1 MSLESETLERRVGTT
16 LRGKW
21 TLERLLG
28 SGGMAAVYVAH
39 HKIGRRDAIKILHPD
54 IAENKELAAR
64 FEQEAHAVNR
74 FRHPGAVSILDI
86 DVAEDG
92 APFLVMELLEGESLE
107 TRRLRGPID
116 PAMALRLADEL
127 LDVLAAAHACD
138 IIHRDIKPDN
148 LFVLPDGRLKVL
160 DFGIAR
166 MREAQP
172 RTLHTALGVTI
183 GTLSYMPPEQV
194 AGDPIDARA
203 DLFAVGCTMFEMA
216 SGRLPHQGSTE
227 IELMVKMG
235 MMPAPPLASV
245 FPGADRGL
253 CLVVDR
259 ALAFARER
267 RYPDAATMQADVRAL
282 RAGAPPPYASA
293 RIAAGDA
300 PNPPES
306 SALPA
311 PIVPPAAPA
320 PTQYDPAYRPA
331 TNLGVA
337 SYRPA
342 TAREAAGAKST
353 IEVAAVAVPATSIRG
368 GDHRDRLIAA
378 IAVVTT
384 LALCLAVVT
393 WRVLRSRD
401 DDVAAETNAPAAAAP
416 STAPTGD
423 DPATTDPP
431 LLGDDPPPVRQG
443 NTAPRSPAPQG
454 NVPPTSPAGPGNV
467 APSPQGNPTPISP
480 TPQGN
485 RPPAGP
491 APQSLV
497 PAAPPPG
504 HGNGKG
510 KGKGKK
516 H

>member
-1 MSLESETLERRVGTT
+1 MSFESDTLERRVGTT

-28 SGGMAAVYVAH
+28 SGGMAAVYVAR

-74 FRHPGAVSILDI
+74 FKHPGAVSILDI

-107 TRRLRGPID
+107 TRRLRGLID
-116 PAMALRLADEL
+116 PATALRLADEL
-127 LDVLAAAHACD
+127 LDVLGAAHARD

-216 SGRLPHQGSTE
+216 SGRLPHLGSTE

-235 MMPAPPLASV
+235 MVPAPPLASV
-245 FPGADRGL
+245 FAGADPGL

-259 ALAFARER
+259 ALAFAKER

-282 RAGAPPPYASA
+282 RAGAAPPYASA

-306 SALPA
+306 SALTA
-311 PIVPPAAPA
+311 PIAPA
-320 PTQYDPAYRPA
+320 PTQYDAAYRPA
-331 TNLGVA
+331 TNMAVA

-342 TAREAAGAKST
+342 TAMEAAGAKST
-353 IEVAAVAVPATSIRG
+353 IEVAAVAVPAASIRG
-368 GDHRDRLIAA
+368 GDQRDRLIAA

-393 WRVLRSRD
+393 WRVLRSHG
-401 DDVAAETNAPAAAAP
+401 DDVATETSAPAAAP
-416 STAPTGD
+416 STTSTD
-423 DPATTDPP
+423 DPASTDAP
-431 LLGDDPPPVRQG
+431 LVGDDPPPARPG
-443 NTAPRSPAPQG
+443 NPAPRSPAPQG
-454 NVPPTSPAGPGNV
+454 NVAPASPPGPGP
-467 APSPQGNPTPISP
+467 APPIAP

-485 RPPAGP
+485 RSPLGP

-497 PAAPPPG
+497 PAPPAPR
-504 HGNGKG
+504 GKG

>member
-1 MSLESETLERRVGTT
+1 MSFESESLEQRVGTT

-116 PAMALRLADEL
+116 PATALRLADEL
-127 LDVLAAAHACD
+127 LDVLGAAHACD

-245 FPGADRGL
+245 FAGADPGL

-259 ALAFARER
+259 ALAFAKER
-267 RYPDAATMQADVRAL
+267 RYPDATTMQADVRAL
-282 RAGAPPPYASA
+282 RAGAAPPYASA

-311 PIVPPAAPA
+311 PIAPYAAPA
-320 PTQYDPAYRPA
+320 PTRYDPA
-331 TNLGVA
+331 TNMGAA
-337 SYRPA
+337 SDRPA
-342 TAREAAGAKST
+342 TAVGGAPPRSLV
-353 IEVAAVAVPATSIRG
+353 EVAAVAVPAASIRG
-368 GDHRDRLIAA
+368 GDQRDRLIAA
-378 IAVVTT
+378 IAVVGT
-384 LALCLAVVT
+384 LAICLAVVT
-393 WRVLRSRD
+393 WRVLRSHGD
-401 DDVAAETNAPAAAAP
+401 DAATETSAPAASASP
-416 STAPTGD
+416 STVSTE
-423 DPATTDPP
+423 DPAPNDPP
-431 LLGDDPPPVRQG
+431 LVGDAPPTQQG
-443 NTAPRSPAPQG
+443 NTGPRSPAPNAKG
-454 NVPPTSPAGPGNV
+454 SPASPPPQGNV
-467 APSPQGNPTPISP
+467 APASPPPQGNK
-480 TPQGN
+480 
-485 RPPAGP
+485 PPSSP
-491 APQSLV
+491 APQSLL
-497 PAAPPPG
+497 PAAPAGPPG
-504 HGNGKG
+504 KGKS

>member
-1 MSLESETLERRVGTT
+1 VTFESEMLERRVGTT

-54 IAENKELAAR
+54 VAENKELAAR

-86 DVAEDG
+86 DVADDG

-116 PAMALRLADEL
+116 PATALRLADEL

-216 SGRLPHQGSTE
+216 SGRTPHEGATE

-235 MMPAPPLASV
+235 MIPAPPLASV
-245 FPGADRGL
+245 CPGASPGL

-259 ALAFARER
+259 ALAFAKER
-267 RYPDAATMQADVRAL
+267 RYPDAATMQSDVRAL
-282 RAGAPPPYASA
+282 RAGSAPPYASA
-293 RIAAGDA
+293 LMAAGDV

-311 PIVPPAAPA
+311 PIAQPAGVA
-320 PTQYDPAYRPA
+320 PTQYDTAYRAA
-331 TNLGVA
+331 TGVIDA
-337 SYRPA
+337 PPPSMIA
-342 TAREAAGAKST
+342 VS
-353 IEVAAVAVPATSIRG
+353 AVAIPAASIRG
-368 GDHRDRLIAA
+368 GDRRDRAVA
-378 IAVVTT
+378 VIAVAAT
-384 LALCLAVVT
+384 LMLCLAVIT
-393 WRVLRSRD
+393 WRALRSRGVD
-401 DDVAAETNAPAAAAP
+401 PVVDTGQLSGAAVPPASVAP
-416 STAPTGD
+416 SD
-423 DPATTDPP
+423 
-431 LLGDDPPPVRQG
+431 DDPPPSDPPAVAG
-443 NTAPRSPAPQG
+443 NTSAPQG
-454 NVPPTSPAGPGNV
+454 KPSNQGNPGNV
-467 APSPQGNPTPISP
+467 APAPQGP
-480 TPQGN
+480 GG
-485 RPPAGP
+485 RA
-491 APQSLV
+491 
-497 PAAPPPG
+497 PAAPQPQPQTAPPSAGQSILQAISPG
-504 HGNGKG
+504 HGKG
-510 KGKGKK
+510 KGHGKK

>member
-1 MSLESETLERRVGTT
+1 VSFENEMLERRVGTT

-107 TRRLRGPID
+107 TRRLRGPIA
-116 PAMALRLADEL
+116 PAEALRLADEL
-127 LDVLAAAHACD
+127 LDVLGAAHACD

-166 MREAQP
+166 MRAMQP
-172 RTLHTALGVTI
+172 RTLHTAAGVTI
-183 GTLSYMPPEQV
+183 GTLSYMSPEQV

-216 SGRLPHQGSTE
+216 SGRLPHEGSTE

-245 FPGADRGL
+245 FPGAARGL

-259 ALAFARER
+259 ALAFDKER

-293 RIAAGDA
+293 RIAVGDA

-306 SALPA
+306 GALPA
-311 PIVPPAAPA
+311 PIPPPSAPA
-320 PTQYDPAYRPA
+320 PTQYDTAYRPA
-331 TNLGVA
+331 TNMT
-337 SYRPA
+337 A
-342 TAREAAGAKST
+342 TGAKSA
-353 IEVAAVAVPATSIRG
+353 IEVAAVAVPAASIRG
-368 GDHRDRLIAA
+368 GDRRDRLIAA
-378 IAVVTT
+378 IAIVAT

-393 WRVLRSRD
+393 WRVLRSRG
-401 DDVAAETNAPAAAAP
+401 DDVAAETDAPASAAAP
-416 STAPTGD
+416 SASITPGD
-423 DPATTDPP
+423 DEPKPTDPP
-431 LLGDDPPPVRQG
+431 LAGNDPPAQPG
-443 NTAPRSPAPQG
+443 NIAPRSTPPQPGKAPLAPPAPQG
-454 NVPPTSPAGPGNV
+454 NPGPG
-467 APSPQGNPTPISP
+467 SPPPP
-480 TPQGN
+480 AV
-485 RPPAGP
+485 RPPPIPVQNLLPPIPG
-491 APQSLV
+491 
-497 PAAPPPG
+497 PPG
-504 HGNGKG
+504 PPGPPGKGKG

>member
-1 MSLESETLERRVGTT
+1 MSFETEMLERRVGTT

-28 SGGMAAVYVAH
+28 SGGMAAVYLAH

-107 TRRLRGPID
+107 TRRLRGPIA
-116 PAMALRLADEL
+116 PHLALRLADEL

-166 MREAQP
+166 MRAMQP

-216 SGRLPHQGSTE
+216 SNRLPHEGSTE

-245 FPGADRGL
+245 FPGADHGL

-259 ALAFARER
+259 ALAFSKER
-267 RYPDAATMQADVRAL
+267 RYPDALTMQADVRAL
-282 RAGAPPPYASA
+282 RAGAAPPYASA
-293 RIAAGDA
+293 RIAAGDV

-311 PIVPPAAPA
+311 PIVPPSAPA
-320 PTQYDPAYRPA
+320 PTQYDTAYRPA
-331 TNLGVA
+331 TH
-337 SYRPA
+337 P
-342 TAREAAGAKST
+342 TAAAAKST
-353 IEVAAVAVPATSIRG
+353 IEVAAVAVPAASIRG
-368 GDHRDRLIAA
+368 SDRRDRLIAA
-378 IAVVTT
+378 IAVVAT

-393 WRVLRSRD
+393 WRVLRSPTG
-401 DDVAAETNAPAAAAP
+401 DDVAAETDTPSGAAAP
-416 STAPTGD
+416 SASIMPVDD
-423 DPATTDPP
+423 DPPSDPP
-431 LLGDDPPPVRQG
+431 LANVDKPASQANAVPRS
-443 NTAPRSPAPQG
+443 TAPQGKPAPVAPAPQG
-454 NVPPTSPAGPGNV
+454 NKTPV
-467 APSPQGNPTPISP
+467 APAPAA
-480 TPQGN
+480 N
-485 RPPAGP
+485 RPPP
-491 APQSLV
+491 ISV
-497 PAAPPPG
+497 PAIVLPAIT
-504 HGNGKG
+504 GNGNSKG

>member
-1 MSLESETLERRVGTT
+1 
-16 LRGKW
+16 
-21 TLERLLG
+21 
-28 SGGMAAVYVAH
+28 MAAVYVAH

-74 FRHPGAVSILDI
+74 FRHPGAVAILDI

-116 PAMALRLADEL
+116 RATALRLADEL
-127 LDVLAAAHACD
+127 LDVLGAAHACD

-216 SGRLPHQGSTE
+216 SGRLPHLGSTE

-245 FPGADRGL
+245 LSGADPGL

-259 ALAFARER
+259 ALAFDRVR

-282 RAGAPPPYASA
+282 RAGAAPPYASA
-293 RIAAGDA
+293 RIAAGDL
-300 PNPPES
+300 PNTLENE
-306 SALPA
+306 ALSA
-311 PIVPPAAPA
+311 PIAPPAAPA

-331 TNLGVA
+331 TNQGVA

-342 TAREAAGAKST
+342 TAMDAAGAKST
-353 IEVAAVAVPATSIRG
+353 IEVAAVAVPAASIRG

-378 IAVVTT
+378 IAVVAT

-393 WRVLRSRD
+393 WRVLRSHG
-401 DDVAAETNAPAAAAP
+401 DDVASETSPPGAAPSP
-416 STAPTGD
+416 STAPTD
-423 DPATTDPP
+423 DPATIDPP
-431 LLGDDPPPVRQG
+431 SGGDDPPPAKAG

-454 NVPPTSPAGPGNV
+454 NVAPASPPGPGNNA
-467 APSPQGNPTPISP
+467 APPLQPQPQGPAPIAP
-480 TPQGN
+480 IPQGN

-497 PAAPPPG
+497 PAPPAPAGP
-504 HGNGKG
+504 GKG
-510 KGKGKK
+510 KAKGKGKK

>member
-1 MSLESETLERRVGTT
+1 MSFESETLERRVGTT

-107 TRRLRGPID
+107 TRRRRGPID
-116 PAMALRLADEL
+116 QATALRLADEL
-127 LDVLAAAHACD
+127 LDVLGAAHACD

-216 SGRLPHQGSTE
+216 SGRLPHLGSTE

-245 FPGADRGL
+245 LAGADPGL

-259 ALAFARER
+259 ALAFAKER

-282 RAGAPPPYASA
+282 RAGAAPPYASA
-293 RIAAGDA
+293 RIAAGDE
-300 PNPPES
+300 PNPPET

-311 PIVPPAAPA
+311 PIAPPA
-320 PTQYDPAYRPA
+320 PTQYDAAYRPA
-331 TNLGVA
+331 TNLAVA

-342 TAREAAGAKST
+342 TAMDAAGAKST
-353 IEVAAVAVPATSIRG
+353 IEVAAVAVPAASIRG
-368 GDHRDRLIAA
+368 GDQRDRLIAA

-393 WRVLRSRD
+393 WRVLRSPHI
-401 DDVAAETNAPAAAAP
+401 DDVASETNPPAAAP
-416 STAPTGD
+416 SPSTTD
-423 DPATTDPP
+423 DPASTDAP
-431 LLGDDPPPVRQG
+431 LVGDDPPPARPG
-443 NTAPRSPAPQG
+443 NTVPRSPAPQG
-454 NVPPTSPAGPGNV
+454 NVAPAGPGP
-467 APSPQGNPTPISP
+467 APPSTP

-497 PAAPPPG
+497 PAAPPSPG
-504 HGNGKG
+504 KSKG